1 MGKDSLNTASRGD
14 YRTDAAWE
22 VGNGYHADR
31 CSECALWVAP
41 SAYRNEGHRS
51 ERGVAL
57 RRRHAARSPC
67 PHAVELGKG
76 QETDLAAALM
86 SGHGT
91 ALVAWQH
98 EEIPTIVAHLGS
110 VTPLPPPQWSADRF
124 DVVWVFARTVAGW
137 TFRQVPQLL
146 LAGDRADVIL

>member
-1 MGKDSLNTASRGD
+1 
-14 YRTDAAWE
+14 
-22 VGNGYHADR
+22 
-31 CSECALWVAP
+31 
-41 SAYRNEGHRS
+41 
-51 ERGVAL
+51 
-57 RRRHAARSPC
+57 
-67 PHAVELGKG
+67 
-76 QETDLAAALM
+76 M

-124 DVVWVFARTVAGW
+124 DVVWVFARTGAGW